1 MARTHTENTAKTVWK
16 CFFGTVLQTR
26 NIPLTYGIQKN
37 SEHDSKIERKL
48 NRNLFNFLMTKNH
61 APIINKLFIV
71 ILLYFPLLYIMK
83 YDNNMLIL
91 KTKYLKILLLML
103 SISFKSI
110 FNHIHSIRQCTKQ
123 CLSTIPIKHPK
134 IRL

>member
-1 MARTHTENTAKTVWK
+1 MARAHTEDTVKTAWT

-71 ILLYFPLLYIMK
+71 KLLYFPLLYIMK

-91 KTKYLKILLLML
+91 KTKYLKIYICVCFSCSLFHSNQFL
-103 SISFKSI
+103 II
-110 FNHIHSIRQCTKQ
+110 FIQLGSVQSNVY
-123 CLSTIPIKHPK
+123 LPF
-134 IRL
+134 L